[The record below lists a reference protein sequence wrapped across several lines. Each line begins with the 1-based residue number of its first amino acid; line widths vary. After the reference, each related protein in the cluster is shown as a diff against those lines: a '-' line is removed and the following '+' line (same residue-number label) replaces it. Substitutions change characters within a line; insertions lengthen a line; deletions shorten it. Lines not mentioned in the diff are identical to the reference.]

1 MSKALFC
8 IHHNADQDPS
18 DFIPIPRHFMD
29 ALMTQLSNTPYCG
42 APQLFLKGT
51 NPKDLPWPEAII
63 DMTEKTVTYFCSLRE
78 CSIICRSKDFE
89 KKYTKDANAWI
100 GERLNAL
107 EKRAE
112 ETRDTLILRGAVE
125 IDIPSH
131 ADKGENV
138 ELILSQ
144 GVSFIYSNLDNAVM
158 NHKAMDAELTD
169 FLHKV
174 VTQREKEFKENT
186 PPLTEGETEPYTQL
200 DVFGGWIKV
209 YTNPQTTSPPTISD
223 GPFLPETTSKEWVAY
238 ILADNDAGGHI
249 HVVKAE
255 VYEALFATRSTH
267 G

>member
-8 IHHNADQDPS
+8 IHHNADHDPS

-29 ALMTQLSNTPYCG
+29 ALMKELSNTPYCG
-42 APQLFLKGT
+42 APQIFLKGT

-78 CSIICRSKDFE
+78 CSIICRRKDFE
-89 KKYTKDANAWI
+89 KKYTKDAQAWI

-107 EKRAE
+107 EKQVE
-112 ETRDTLILRGAVE
+112 EKRDSLMLRGGIE
-125 IDIPSH
+125 IDIPDN
-131 ADKGENV
+131 ADKGENIEFV
-138 ELILSQ
+138 DSTSI
-144 GVSFIYSNLDNAVM
+144 SFIYSNLDSAVM
-158 NHKAMDAELTD
+158 NHKAMPLTLLE

-174 VTQREKEFKENT
+174 VELRNKEFKENQ
-186 PPLTEGETEPYTQL
+186 PDDGTEYDQL

-223 GPFLPETTSKEWVAY
+223 GPYLPETTSKEWVAY